1 MRCVS
6 PVKKVVKKWNNA
18 IKFIGLSFLV
28 SIFLVKVSET
38 SASGHFGRVSV
49 VNILCV
55 VALGTSFTTF
65 NLILSYGSISILP
78 WFSEKSTVTLAI
90 LSCLRVV
97 GLPAVIVDVLPENAG
112 DKGLLILPMVFV
124 YLATLL
130 ILNVFASVFK
140 VKEKQ
145 TDTKETPQPGN
156 EKADESMG
164 KINEVA
170 VFTIYTDEI
179 SDTKL

>member
-1 MRCVS
+1 
-6 PVKKVVKKWNNA
+6 
-18 IKFIGLSFLV
+18 
-28 SIFLVKVSET
+28 
-38 SASGHFGRVSV
+38 
-49 VNILCV
+49 V
-55 VALGTSFTTF
+55 VALGTCFTTF
-65 NLILSYGSISILP
+65 SLISNYCCISILP

-156 EKADESMG
+156 EKAAESMG

-179 SDTKL
+179 SHTKL